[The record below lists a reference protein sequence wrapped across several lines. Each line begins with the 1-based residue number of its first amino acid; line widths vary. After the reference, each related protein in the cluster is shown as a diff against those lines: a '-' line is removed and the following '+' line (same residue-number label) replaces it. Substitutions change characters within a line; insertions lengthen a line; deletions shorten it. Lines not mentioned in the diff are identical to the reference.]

1 MPDSL
6 QSAPQKGKAA
16 KAKQASQKKIEDNEN
31 QQMVSDNEIGPA
43 EDQDSNLGDTKG
55 GSA

>member
-16 KAKQASQKKIEDNEN
+16 KAKLVSQKKIEDNEN
-31 QQMVSDNEIGPA
+31 QQMVSDNDNGPA